1 MIQQK
6 EFDRVSVPTFVHIQS
21 ATNHSWPTNVLCNAE
36 QISGT
41 PLSGLN
47 TELRDPNTYVGLG
60 GHLEHIQRKWRWSPG
75 QVQRTLGCGTGM
87 RTAAGFVAAC
97 LGAALGLFG

>member
-1 MIQQK
+1 MK
-6 EFDRVSVPTFVHIQS
+6 VSAPNVVYFQSTPTR
-21 ATNHSWPTNVLCNAE
+21 SWPTDVLCSAE
-36 QISGT
+36 EISGALLHALT
-41 PLSGLN
+41 
-47 TELRDPNTYVGLG
+47 TERRDPNTYVGLG
-60 GHLEHIQRKWRWSPG
+60 GHLEHNQRKWRWSPG